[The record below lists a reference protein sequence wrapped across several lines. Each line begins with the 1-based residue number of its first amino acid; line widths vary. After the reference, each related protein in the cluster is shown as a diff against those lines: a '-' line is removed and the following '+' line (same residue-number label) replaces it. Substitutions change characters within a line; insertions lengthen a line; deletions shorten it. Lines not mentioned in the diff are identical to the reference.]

1 MTVEKP
7 IFLLL
12 DLKKLIPIV
21 VQGLEQDDADDGRG
35 DKKKG
40 YEQGDENLKSKLHW
54 SLFLSHQVGG
64 SRMNRNAT

>member
-1 MTVEKP
+1 MVEKP

-12 DLKKLIPIV
+12 HLKKLIPIV
-21 VQGLEQDDADDGRG
+21 VQRLEQNNADDGRG

-40 YEQGDENLKSKLHW
+40 YQQGYEDLKSKLHW